1 MGFPSTTRDGE
12 TPKST
17 LVDSIVTLGEG
28 EGEGEAPISTTVTP
42 SSTPHPSTRP
52 PDHRPWLRPVRNGLY
67 PRRHRRRAAHQ
78 PETVRDKLFVTGAGA
93 IGCEIL
99 KNLAAMGGE
108 GRVRLADGHGHDRT
122 VEYEPPAAVSGRR
135 RGGVQERRAAKD
147 LLQGLFVGRV
157 QRVNAEIRS
166 RTGAAT
172 PCLERAGGDLFSWP
186 SAVPD
191 HRRAYVVTLEEVEG
205 RTARAAE
212 GRAGWRCLPLDKG

>member
-1 MGFPSTTRDGE
+1 M
-12 TPKST
+12 
-17 LVDSIVTLGEG
+17 
-28 EGEGEAPISTTVTP
+28 
-42 SSTPHPSTRP
+42 
-52 PDHRPWLRPVRNGLY
+52 
-67 PRRHRRRAAHQ
+67 
-78 PETVRDKLFVTGAGA
+78 GAGA

-122 VEYEPPAAVSGRR
+122 VEYKPPAAVSGRR

-191 HRRAYVVTLEEVEG
+191 EVEG
-205 RTARAAE
+205 QTARDACRWTRGSKGEE
-212 GRAGWRCLPLDKG
+212 GGRV